1 MQDLWDAPLDEP
13 ANWVQWS
20 QNTCPKERMSR
31 AQNDWLVQDASHLWH
46 SINSTQIRGFRK
58 GMVDYLVECERQ
70 GLLDPK
76 NAGEGR
82 GLVFTAG
89 NADTFHR
96 VLLSLKLL
104 SKFYSTN
111 LPSEIFSFPGEMPP
125 PELLSEFEAYNATLR
140 YVS

>member
-1 MQDLWDAPLDEP
+1 
-13 ANWVQWS
+13 
-20 QNTCPKERMSR
+20 
-31 AQNDWLVQDASHLWH
+31 
-46 SINSTQIRGFRK
+46 
-58 GMVDYLVECERQ
+58 MVDYLVECERQ

-104 SKFYSTN
+104 SKFYGTN

-140 YVS
+140 YVSQPLDPL